1 MTAAT
6 RLVFI
11 YNVDATP
18 LAMLRDVHSAIT
30 TGSTD
35 CHLCDIT
42 YSGLIKDKAWRRF
55 VANLGPDVDFQFR
68 STFRT
73 AHPEIDVDC
82 PAAFIESA
90 DGELTQLLTAADI
103 NAAQDV
109 SGLKQIVTDA
119 LHRSGY
125 ETNGNAP

>member
-1 MTAAT
+1 MTQHAATAT
-6 RLVFI
+6 RLVFV

-18 LAMLRDVHSAIT
+18 VAMLRDVYSAIA

-42 YSGLIKDKAWRRF
+42 YSGIIKDKNWRRF
-55 VANLGPDVDFQFR
+55 VANLSLEVDFQMR
-68 STFRT
+68 STFRA
-73 AHPEIDVDC
+73 AHPDIGVDC
-82 PAAFIESA
+82 PAAFLETA

-109 SGLKQIVTDA
+109 AELKDIVTGA
-119 LHRSGY
+119 LEHVGL
-125 ETNGNAP
+125 